1 MNKIRIEEGIVIDI
15 SPSHQIDD
23 IQYDRMS
30 ILVKNSNGK
39 ESVLTLKYKHFDNK
53 FYNVGNRVNCI
64 GELRSHS
71 KKLPNGKNKVD
82 IYVSTSFDQLDDT
95 YFETTDLF
103 PSSVIIDGTVC
114 SKEPLRELNSGKC
127 NIHFILANN
136 FSVDS
141 NGNEVDNSSESAV
154 TRYNS
159 YLPCIAW
166 GKLAKRIDEIPIGT
180 KLLISD
186 GELRSREYIKK
197 TDAGDEIKVCHELY
211 VKSYKVD

>member
-1 MNKIRIEEGIVIDI
+1 MNKIRIEEGIVLDI
-15 SPSHQIDD
+15 SPSHNVDD
-23 IQYDRMS
+23 VQYDRMS

-53 FYNVGNRVNCI
+53 FYKVGNRVNCI

-82 IYVSTSFDQLDDT
+82 IYVSTSFDSLNDSLFLT
-95 YFETTDLF
+95 SDLF
-103 PSSVIIDGTVC
+103 PSSVIIDGAIC

-136 FSVDS
+136 FSVDC
-141 NGNEVDNSSESAV
+141 NGKEVSDGSELV
-154 TRYNS
+154 GFKYNS
-159 YLPCIAW
+159 YIPCIAW

-180 KLLISD
+180 KILIND

-197 TDAGDEIKVCHELY
+197 TDTGDEIKVCHELY